1 MTVWRRCFA
10 SAGVS
15 YPLPTHGAL
24 EWQPGGDAVTVPL
37 PPVGAGHLVAASFAS
52 RGTSAPFS
60 FRLRTGSEDEKWW
73 HHFETARFGRR
84 TRRRERQRGA
94 GLAVPVDCF
103 ETTAPLPAP
112 RLTLVCSA
120 PPPADYLLVVSVR
133 PMKMPL
139 PPSPSGPRPAV
150 AATSLSQTSLPPPLS
165 SSACGPT
172 ATAMALGVDSTQGL
186 AAFAAMARHSPSAL
200 YGAWPQNLWAAG
212 RHDRL
217 GGLELAADWSLAEQ
231 ALAAGSPVVASI
243 RFGPGGL
250 AGAPLA
256 ATGGHLVLL
265 RGIGDGTVVVNDPA
279 APPEDVERR
288 YSAEQFAAA
297 WLRWRGAAYV
307 FAAA

>member
-10 SAGVS
+10 STGVR
-15 YPLPTHGAL
+15 YPLTTHGAVD
-24 EWQPGGDAVTVPL
+24 WRPGGEAVTVLL
-37 PPVGAGHLVAASFAS
+37 PPIGPNHLIAASFAS
-52 RGTSAPFS
+52 VGTSAPFS
-60 FRLRTGSEDEKWW
+60 FRLRTGSEDERWW

-94 GLAVPVDCF
+94 GVVVPVDCF

-112 RLTLVCSA
+112 QLTLACSA
-120 PPPADYLLVVSVR
+120 PPPRDYLLVVSVR
-133 PMKMPL
+133 PIGIA
-139 PPSPSGPRPAV
+139 PPSTLPAARSSV

-165 SSACGPT
+165 RSACGPT
-172 ATAMALGVDSTQGL
+172 ATAMALGVGPAPGL
-186 AAFAAMARHSPSAL
+186 AAFAAAARHSPSTL
-200 YGAWPQNLWAAG
+200 YGAWPQNLWAAA
-212 RHDRL
+212 RHGRL

-279 APPEDVERR
+279 APPGQVERR
-288 YSAEQFAAA
+288 YSAEEFAAA
-297 WLRWRGAAYV
+297 WLRWRGAAYI
-307 FAAA
+307 FAAP